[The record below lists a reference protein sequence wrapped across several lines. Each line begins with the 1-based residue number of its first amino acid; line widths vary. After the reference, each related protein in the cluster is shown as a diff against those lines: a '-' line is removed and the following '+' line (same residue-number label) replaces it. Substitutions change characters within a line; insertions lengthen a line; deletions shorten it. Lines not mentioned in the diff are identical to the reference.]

1 MQTPEHV
8 SYRERVDFSKIK
20 TTIPIPNLIEVQKK
34 SYERFLQMDLLPA
47 ERDDAGLES
56 VFKSVFPISDF
67 RGLSQLEFVDYA
79 IGNWE
84 CKCGNLKGLHHLRST
99 CRNPAC
105 GATIKTDPFHLGDVL
120 CHRCG
125 TFNKNIVTFC
135 NRCGDPVGL
144 QLKYDVPEC
153 EERGMTY
160 AAPLKVTIRLTVYD
174 KDPETG
180 VKTVRDIK
188 EQEVFFGEIPLMTD
202 NGTFI
207 INGTE
212 RVIFSHLHRSPGVF
226 FEKVPAQGYFLGK
239 IIPYRGSW
247 VEFEYDTKNLLYV
260 RIDRKRKFYGSVFLR
275 ALGLKT
281 DEQILRAFYRVSKME
296 IRDKKLFWNVDENL
310 TGLKLSH
317 AIAAKGGETVVGQG
331 KKITPS
337 LYKELLKAK
346 IEKVE
351 AAPNDLEGAYV
362 VADVV
367 DMTTGEVLIDAN
379 SELTATALAKLLE
392 SGIEDFEIYFPERD
406 DVGTVISATIRK
418 DAVKTQNEALIEIYR
433 KLRPGDPPTLDTAT
447 QLFQGMFFDPRK
459 YDFSRV
465 GRMKFN
471 IKLYDRS
478 DSTALDK
485 RTLDAEDFKS
495 TIKYLLKLRKG
506 IGAVDDIDHLGN
518 RRVRA
523 VGELLENQFR
533 IGLVRMERA
542 IKEKMSVYQEMS
554 TAMPHD
560 LVNAK
565 PVMAAIREFFGSSQ
579 LSPFMDQTNPLSEIT
594 HKRRLSALGP
604 GGLSRE
610 RAGLDVRAVP
620 PTPYGRSCRIE
631 TPEGPNI
638 GLISSLSCY
647 ARINDYG
654 FIESPHRKVKAG
666 HVLDFVSVVNAGDSD
681 RRVGDHLEKAE
692 VIKLNNDLRD
702 RKKKLIDY
710 EPFSFYLSAWE
721 EDRHVIAQANAEI
734 DDKGRIVAEL
744 VNARKAGNFVLVN
757 RNDVDYIDVSPKQLV
772 SVAASLV
779 PFLEHDDANRALM
792 GANMQRQS
800 VPLLRAQAPLVGT
813 GM

>member
-1 MQTPEHV
+1 MNNQ
-8 SYRERVDFSKIK
+8 RNGAAAERVDFSKIK
-20 TTIPIPNLIEVQKK
+20 TSIPIPNLIEVQKQ
-34 SYERFLQMDLLPA
+34 SYERFLQMDLLPN
-47 ERDDAGLES
+47 EREDTGLQT
-56 VFKSVFPISDF
+56 VFNSVFPISDF
-67 RGLSQLEFVDYA
+67 RGVSQLEFVDYS

-99 CRNPAC
+99 CRHC
-105 GATIKTDPFHLGDVL
+105 GATIKTDPFHPGDVL
-120 CHRCG
+120 CHVCG

-135 NRCGDPVGL
+135 NKCGDPVGL
-144 QLKYDVPEC
+144 QLKYDMVEC
-153 EERGMTY
+153 QERGMTY
-160 AAPLKVTIRLTVYD
+160 AAPLKVTIRLTVYS
-174 KDPETG
+174 KDPDTG
-180 VKTVRDIK
+180 VKSVRDIK
-188 EQEVFFGEIPLMTD
+188 EQEVFFGEIPLMTE

-212 RVIFSHLHRSPGVF
+212 RVIVSQLHRSPGVF
-226 FEKVPAQGYFLGK
+226 FERVPAQGYFLGK

-247 VEFEYDTKNLLYV
+247 VEFEYDNKNLLYV

-275 ALGLKT
+275 ALGYKT
-281 DEQILRAFYRVSKME
+281 DEQILRAFYRVSK
-296 IRDKKLFWNVDENL
+296 ISIKDKKLLWNVDEGL

-317 AIAAKGGETVVGQG
+317 AVLGKGGETIVGQG
-331 KKITPS
+331 KKITS
-337 LYKELLKAK
+337 TLYKEIQKAK
-346 IEKVE
+346 ITQVE
-351 AAPNDLEGAYV
+351 IAVNDLEGAHV

-367 DMTTGEVLIDAN
+367 DMSTGEVLIDAN
-379 SELTATALAKLLE
+379 SELTPPTLGKLLE
-392 SGIEDFEIYFPERD
+392 SGIEDFEVFFPERD

-471 IKLYDRS
+471 IKLFDRA
-478 DSTALDK
+478 DATKLDD
-485 RTLDAEDFKS
+485 RTLTPDDFYA
-495 TIKYLLKLRKG
+495 TIRYLLKLRRG
-506 IGAVDDIDHLGN
+506 IGVVDDIDHLGN

-579 LSPFMDQTNPLSEIT
+579 LSQFMDQTNPLSEIT

-610 RAGLDVRAVP
+610 RAGFEVRDVH
-620 PTPYGRSCRIE
+620 PTHYGRICPIE

-638 GLISSLSCY
+638 GLIGALATY
-647 ARINDYG
+647 GQINPYG
-654 FIESPHRKVKAG
+654 FIETPYRKVYHRLK
-666 HVLDFVSVVNAGDSD
+666 SSD
-681 RRVGDHLEKAE
+681 RRLIGQVLSRDVKDGTGQALVKA
-692 VIKLNNDLRD
+692 
-702 RKKKLIDY
+702 
-710 EPFSFYLSAWE
+710 
-721 EDRHVIAQANAEI
+721 QAEI
-734 DDKGRIVAEL
+734 DE
-744 VNARKAGNFVLVN
+744 
-757 RNDVDYIDVSPKQLV
+757 
-772 SVAASLV
+772 
-779 PFLEHDDANRALM
+779 ALWEKL
-792 GANMQRQS
+792 AK
-800 VPLLRAQAPLVGT
+800 
-813 GM
+813 